1 MKFALL
7 AFLTLGLFNIA
18 LAQHDHGSGVS
29 PSKLLHD
36 ASHRIGKLV
45 DTGKIDENYVSNLTS
60 LEIQE
65 LDHSGNSAAMY
76 KVIATVG
83 SGANKLELS
92 FDMKGKFLAP
102 HKITS
107 KGEFET
113 SPWKEKPGS
122 ELMESAMHFVTEATN
137 TPVDLAP
144 YVDGLKI
151 ISLKQ
156 NSDDSGVSAVV
167 TIASTKTPKR
177 LEIILSAKG
186 DVKTYSLVD

>member
-1 MKFALL
+1 MKYALL
-7 AFLTLGLFNIA
+7 TFLSLGIFNFAI
-18 LAQHDHGSGVS
+18 AQHDHGSGVT
-29 PSKLLHD
+29 PSKLFHD

-45 DTGKIDENYVSNLTS
+45 DTGKIDENFVSNLSS
-60 LEIQE
+60 LDIQE
-65 LDHSGNSAAMY
+65 LDHSGDTAAMY

-83 SGANKLELS
+83 SGANKLELN

-102 HKITS
+102 HKITA
-107 KGEFET
+107 KGPFEV

-122 ELMESAMHFVTEATN
+122 ELMESAMHFLMEATG

-144 YVDGLKI
+144 YVNGLKS

-156 NSDDSGVSAVV
+156 KSDDSGISAVV
-167 TIASTKTPKR
+167 TIVSTNTPKK
-177 LEIILSAKG
+177 LEVILSTKG

>member
-7 AFLTLGLFNIA
+7 AVLSLGLLNFA
-18 LAQHDHGSGVS
+18 FAQHDHGSGVS

-45 DTGKIDENYVSNLTS
+45 DTGKIDENYVSNLSS
-60 LEIQE
+60 LEIVE
-65 LDHSGNSAAMY
+65 LDHTDHAGPAF

-83 SGANKLELS
+83 SGANKLELN

-107 KGEFET
+107 KGEFEP
-113 SPWKEKPGS
+113 SPWTVKPGS
-122 ELMESAMHFVTEATN
+122 ELMESAMHFVMEATG
-137 TPVDLAP
+137 TPVDLTP
-144 YVDGLKI
+144 YVSGLKI

-156 NSDDSGVSAVV
+156 NSDESGLLAVV
-167 TIASTKTPKR
+167 TIASTKTPKK
-177 LEIILSAKG
+177 LEMILSPKG